1 MDVETAEALDRL
13 GSRIEGLGV
22 DVGSGTR
29 ELANELR
36 DEMRD
41 LANELR
47 DEMRDLANELRD
59 EMRELRMQLRAEFL
73 DRLDTNR
80 RHADIQF
87 ESLRDDIRIVAE
99 GVAAL
104 AVKIDSRM

>member
-13 GSRIEGLGV
+13 GSRIEGFGV
-22 DVGSGTR
+22 NVRSDTR

-41 LANELR
+41 LANELG
-47 DEMRDLANELRD
+47 D

>member
-22 DVGSGTR
+22 DVGSDTR

-47 DEMRDLANELRD
+47 DDMRD
-59 EMRELRMQLRAEFL
+59 LRMQLRAEFL

>member
-13 GSRIEGLGV
+13 GSRIEGFGV
-22 DVGSGTR
+22 NVRSDTR
-29 ELANELR
+29 E
-36 DEMRD
+36 

>member
-29 ELANELR
+29 E
-36 DEMRD
+36 

>member
-22 DVGSGTR
+22 DLRSDMR

-36 DEMRD
+36 DEMR
-41 LANELR
+41 E
-47 DEMRDLANELRD
+47 LANELRD

-87 ESLRDDIRIVAE
+87 EGLRGDIRIVAE